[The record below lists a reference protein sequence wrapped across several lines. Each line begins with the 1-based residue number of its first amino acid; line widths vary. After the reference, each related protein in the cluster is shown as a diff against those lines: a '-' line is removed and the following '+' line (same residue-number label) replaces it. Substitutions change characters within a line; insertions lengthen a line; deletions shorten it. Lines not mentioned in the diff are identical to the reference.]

1 MAKMFYT
8 LEEAAERLGKS
19 TDDVKAMAE
28 SGELQQF
35 RDRDQIMFKVDQIDS
50 IAGDS
55 PAGADDTGEI
65 TLADESSQT
74 DTIDLVAETEDTY
87 GLSSDTAKSA
97 TATGISVFD
106 ADEIDAAD
114 PMAQTQ
120 VTNDGG
126 GMFDDDDE
134 LTLDTVGSGSGL
146 LDLTRES
153 DDTSLGAVELLED
166 IDPGAA
172 TGDFAIGDV
181 PGGST
186 GLFEAAGAES
196 AMASTGYVPS
206 PEADVVY
213 VSGDPYDPAGDW
225 FGGIISFGTLIAL
238 VMAVIIA
245 FAAVNGQVAKLT
257 MTVAS
262 EGGSISKDRLIM
274 VCMILLVAPLILG
287 AIGFFIGRGKA
298 AKAG

>member
-35 RDRDQIMFKVDQIDS
+35 RDRDQVMFKVDQIDAL
-50 IAGDS
+50 AGD
-55 PAGADDTGEI
+55 AGDASDTGEI
-65 TLADESSQT
+65 SLSDEDSSQT
-74 DTIDLVAETEDTY
+74 DSIDLVAETEDAY

-120 VTNDGG
+120 VTNDG

-172 TGDFAIGDV
+172 TGDFAVGDV

-245 FAAVNGQVAKLT
+245 FAAVNGQVAQLT
-257 MTVAS
+257 MTVAA

-287 AIGFFIGRGKA
+287 AIGYFIGRGQA